1 MLNLND
7 WSPPSAAQPME
18 HEVVAEN
25 RNEMLE
31 SPSSLVIDL
40 IARENE
46 SVKTDVTTLKPR

>member
-1 MLNLND
+1 MLNLNE

-18 HEVVAEN
+18 HDVVDEN

-46 SVKTDVTTLKPR
+46 GVKTDVTTLKPR